1 MFGISS
7 TVVMGGCL
15 EVIRNGE
22 HNYSSSSQNMYAWV
36 LSQLLKQFLETWSVC
51 IFFFFNL

>member
-15 EVIRNGE
+15 EVIRNSE
-22 HNYSSSSQNMYAWV
+22 HNYSSTSQNMDAWL
-36 LSQLLKQFLETWSVC
+36 LSQLLKQFLEAWSVYIY
-51 IFFFFNL
+51 IF

>member
-51 IFFFFNL
+51 IFFF